1 MIREERNLERYE
13 HARACRE
20 RVRALRVKKFHQPSN
35 DIIYPPVPGRS
46 SLDPRHR
53 LARIF
58 ARCIKWATASQE
70 SAQICANVR
79 RAQAL
84 VDSDSDDVYM
94 EPPMVCE
101 KYKMSKI
108 MYNENISWI
117 YLIFGKYF
125 WVLRV
130 RFYFIRPKRM
140 PENRG
145 SLPTN
150 SSFRSYVS
158 KHAS

>member
-1 MIREERNLERYE
+1 M
-13 HARACRE
+13 
-20 RVRALRVKKFHQPSN
+20 
-35 DIIYPPVPGRS
+35 PGRS

-84 VDSDSDDVYM
+84 VDSDLADVYM
-94 EPPMVCE
+94 EPPMDCE
-101 KYKMSKI
+101 KYKTSKI

-117 YLIFGKYF
+117 YLIIGKYF

-140 PENRG
+140 PKNRG
-145 SLPTN
+145 SLPT
-150 SSFRSYVS
+150 SASFRSSVGA
-158 KHAS
+158 HAAYLLHAFAGCGPTAGSCWLCCATARTWLAAMCGVTGPA